1 MKTAAFATL
10 GCKVNQVETEQLIED
25 FQNHGYR
32 IVPFD
37 QPADLY
43 VINTCTVTHVS
54 DRKSRALIRRATRLN
69 PGASVVVTGCMAQI
83 TPEQAR
89 SIPGVT
95 MVVGNQDK
103 VNLAALVESFRN
115 GSDLMDGSHGFG
127 SLGAKL
133 YSHQHDRTRGF
144 VKIQDGCQ
152 SFCTYCIVPYARGP
166 VKSKTPADV
175 IDEVGQMVHL
185 GYREVV
191 LTGIHTGMYGVD
203 FNDTDLVGLIKN
215 ILIEVKG
222 DYRLRLSSIE
232 PTEVTSSLVD
242 LFLNDNRLCRHF
254 HIPLQSGSDRI
265 LTAMNRRYHA
275 EEYQRLLQDI
285 SAGIPLVGLTTDVM
299 VGFPGESDGDFQATY
314 HLLESLPL
322 SDLHVFKYSRREGTP
337 AAAMNP
343 QVSEIVKQQRSQ
355 ALLELAGRKHRE
367 FIAGNDGQIHRVLV
381 EKTLAAG
388 ACSGLTDNY
397 IEVAWQTG
405 SNQVGDF
412 AQVKLHGEDEGQAW
426 GILIQ

>member
-1 MKTAAFATL
+1 M
-10 GCKVNQVETEQLIED
+10 
-25 FQNHGYR
+25 
-32 IVPFD
+32 
-37 QPADLY
+37 
-43 VINTCTVTHVS
+43 
-54 DRKSRALIRRATRLN
+54 IRRAARLN
-69 PGASVVVTGCMAQI
+69 PAASVIVTGCMAQI

-103 VNLAALVESFRN
+103 ANLAAIVESYRI
-115 GSDLMDGSHGFG
+115 GRDLSDGSHGFG
-127 SLGAKL
+127 SLDVKL
-133 YSHQHDRTRGF
+133 YSRQHDRTRGF

-175 IDEVGQMVHL
+175 IAEMGRMVHL

-203 FNDTDLVGLIKN
+203 LTDADLTGLIKN
-215 ILIEVKG
+215 ILTEVRG

-232 PTEVTSSLVD
+232 PTEVTSSLIELVRD
-242 LFLNDNRLCRHF
+242 DNRLCRHF

-265 LTAMNRRYHA
+265 LQAMNRRYRA
-275 EEYQRLLQDI
+275 GEYQCLLQGI

-314 HLLESLPL
+314 DLLEALPL
-322 SDLHVFKYSRREGTP
+322 FDLHVFKYSRREGTP

-355 ALLELAGRKHRE
+355 ALLALAIRKRSA
-367 FIAGNDGQIHRVLV
+367 FIAVNDGHIHRVLV
-381 EKTLAAG
+381 EKTAG

-397 IEVAWQTG
+397 VEVVWQAG
-405 SNQVGDF
+405 SDQIGDF
-412 AQVKLHGEDEGQAW
+412 VQVQLHGEDKGRAR
-426 GILIQ
+426 GIIVSS